1 MNDLLDITLLVL
13 GLLAGMSALLYVL
26 AALDPQTAR
35 ASVEVAPSASAA
47 VTQSR

>member
-26 AALDPQTAR
+26 AALDPQSVALGDTATQ
-35 ASVEVAPSASAA
+35 AGVAEAA
-47 VTQSR
+47 QSR